1 MPILLFNFAQYNLLL
16 NTIIY
21 LIAILTF
28 ILLVVLLIEKKI
40 KKQIRQHLS
49 THGVIFMRTLRAIE
63 SIKSPYQK
71 VVLISHLSKQVFKEL
86 FKLNFFP
93 TFEETKKLA
102 RGKNFYEI
110 EQFCNRM
117 TELIYAGKKPGE
129 EEGFEILSRM
139 NLILKKYMLIKEFP
153 DITRHI
159 EKVKAEQKPIIQK
172 QKIIKQQPLEIQQI
186 TKPVESRIII
196 KKAEIPKRVE
206 IPAKIEKGPIIDENE
221 KKFRMI
227 LASIEEGR
235 RKLQERDTKAA
246 YQYYN
251 AARILYKQ
259 LDKEKKAACT
269 SKLLEFYKEILASFM
284 K

>member
-1 MPILLFNFAQYNLLL
+1 MPLLFNFAQYNLLL

-21 LIAILTF
+21 LMAILTF
-28 ILLVVLLIEKKI
+28 ILLVVLLIEKRI
-40 KKQIRQHLS
+40 KKQIRKHLS
-49 THGVIFMRTLRAIE
+49 THGVIFMRTLRAVE
-63 SIKSPYQK
+63 SIKSPYQRI
-71 VVLISHLSKQVFKEL
+71 VLISHLSKQVFKEL

-93 TFEETKKLA
+93 TFEEAKRLA

-129 EEGFEILSRM
+129 EEGFEIMSRM
-139 NLILKKYMLIKEFP
+139 NLIIKKYMLLKEFP
-153 DITRHI
+153 GITQQEVSKPKPMQQI
-159 EKVKAEQKPIIQK
+159 KEKLPLKQAIQK
-172 QKIIKQQPLEIQQI
+172 
-186 TKPVESRIII
+186 TTAKPMGIVKKPEVSI
-196 KKAEIPKRVE
+196 KKTE
-206 IPAKIEKGPIIDENE
+206 EKKETQAIVKEQAYDESD

-259 LDKEKKAACT
+259 LNKEKKAACT
-269 SKLLEFYKEILASFM
+269 SRLLEFYKEILASFM